1 MTDGQ
6 AEEGHA
12 NAAPVART
20 PPNEVRGPWGN
31 HDNKSGGADASPLG
45 AEEGAKDGLHS
56 VRNLP
61 GTSADGQWAQPGDLQ
76 GLKGQLVDLL
86 KRNGGRLDL
95 VKVPTEYRKVY
106 GR

>member
-1 MTDGQ
+1 MPDGR

-12 NAAPVART
+12 NAAPVAST
-20 PPNEVRGPWGN
+20 PLSEARGPWGN

-45 AEEGAKDGLHS
+45 AEEGAKGGSHS